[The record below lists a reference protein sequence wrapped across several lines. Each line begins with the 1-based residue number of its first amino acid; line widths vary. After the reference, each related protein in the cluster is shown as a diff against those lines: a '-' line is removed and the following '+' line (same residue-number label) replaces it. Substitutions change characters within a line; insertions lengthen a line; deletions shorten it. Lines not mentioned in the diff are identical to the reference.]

1 MAATLLR
8 PRKSLQR
15 VGENEEKLRFSIWVE
30 SFLKRDNSLPQ
41 ILLVYLFLLYATGFL
56 PPNLSTT
63 ENKNIKGRP
72 VNFAWKKF
80 GRIKI

>member
-41 ILLVYLFLLYATGFL
+41 ILLVYLFLL
-56 PPNLSTT
+56 
-63 ENKNIKGRP
+63 
-72 VNFAWKKF
+72 
-80 GRIKI
+80 